1 MPGVLVYAGTK
12 NMELPGQPEVTAAFL
27 LGRDTIQLADISVL
41 NESMA
46 LLGAAG
52 IFAAG
57 SFVALKTM
65 FRD

>member
-1 MPGVLVYAGTK
+1 
-12 NMELPGQPEVTAAFL
+12 MELPGQPEVTAAFL
-27 LGRDTIQLADISVL
+27 LSRDTIQLADISVM

-46 LLGAAG
+46 LLAAAG